1 MLLIIYSA
9 QDGPPKAHLTL
20 NISDAE
26 VRKRCPEVVGAVM
39 GHQQGAKE
47 AQSGPSTQSEERR
60 NRLGESAR
68 RKGGGLVRGPM
79 SCGQLGE

>member
-1 MLLIIYSA
+1 MGMEAEILLIIYSA
-9 QDGPPKAHLTL
+9 QDGPPKTHLTL

-26 VRKRCPEVVGAVM
+26 VRKPCPEVVGAVM
-39 GHQQGAKE
+39 GHPQGAKE

-68 RKGGGLVRGPM
+68 RRVVAWLRGPM
-79 SCGQLGE
+79 S